1 MLRVSDDRITKEAA
15 MPTTPNGT
23 VAAAPVAT
31 AMTEAL
37 PSPLPPGR
45 RQAAATAAR
54 RRRLD
59 EARSHIGRPSGR
71 VSDRIWLIA
80 ICAFAAV
87 LVGSFLTLAISVFV
101 RVQDATSAQ
110 VMLTVFTAVLGFLAG
125 LFTPSPV
132 AGKAE

>member
-1 MLRVSDDRITKEAA
+1 MS
-15 MPTTPNGT
+15 TTPRGNVTTST
-23 VAAAPVAT
+23 VATARAEAAAPPQPLRPRAT
-31 AMTEAL
+31 
-37 PSPLPPGR
+37 P
-45 RQAAATAAR
+45 AAER
-54 RRRLD
+54 RRWGATRPQL
-59 EARSHIGRPSGR
+59 GRPSGR

-80 ICAFAAV
+80 VCAFATV

-132 AGKAE
+132 TGKPE

>member
-1 MLRVSDDRITKEAA
+1 

-37 PSPLPPGR
+37 ESPSPPVR
-45 RQAAATAAR
+45 RQVASTAAR
-54 RRRLD
+54 RPRWD
-59 EARSHIGRPSGR
+59 EARSRVGRPSGR
-71 VSDRIWLIA
+71 VSDRIWLFG

-101 RVQDATSAQ
+101 RVQDATSVQ
-110 VMLTVFTAVLGFLAG
+110 VMLTVFTASLGFLAG

-132 AGKAE
+132 TGNSE